1 MPAGLGGAGWLAII
15 FEATMGTYLAPTEV
29 GTVWVPILDESLAY
43 QEDKYYSPQIR
54 QQTIVSEQKQS
65 YYSVAGDVRWEV
77 DPNFLP
83 YFLYCSR
90 HTPDKS
96 GDGTPY
102 TYEFVPSQ
110 AGSAAI
116 TAGSSGAKT
125 ASITVVRNG
134 IGFGY
139 AGCVLGGYSFSVEE
153 GVLIMTMNILGLSEE
168 TPGGLG
174 SPAWTDPEI
183 FGADAHSIYLDT
195 AGVAPAFAG
204 AVENNFNGF
213 EFSVDFNAEA
223 QNRIRADRE
232 ASYLSYGETLP
243 TLTTELDFED
253 KTEYNNFKASAKK
266 AVRFR
271 SSNDANNRV
280 TIDMYN
286 MSYDEYNVALG
297 GMGDLIM
304 AGGTMRALG
313 IAGGGP
319 YEITVDTTADI
330 AGVS

>member
-65 YYSVAGDVRWEV
+65 YYSVAGDVR
-77 DPNFLP
+77 L
-83 YFLYCSR
+83 
-90 HTPDKS
+90 
-96 GDGTPY
+96 
-102 TYEFVPSQ
+102 Q

-204 AVENNFNGF
+204 AVETNFHGF

-232 ASYLSYGETLP
+232 ASYIRY
-243 TLTTELDFED
+243 
-253 KTEYNNFKASAKK
+253 
-266 AVRFR
+266 
-271 SSNDANNRV
+271 
-280 TIDMYN
+280 
-286 MSYDEYNVALG
+286 
-297 GMGDLIM
+297 
-304 AGGTMRALG
+304 
-313 IAGGGP
+313 
-319 YEITVDTTADI
+319 
-330 AGVS
+330 